1 MQAPVLSEQSRD
13 QAAPSI
19 EPDLWQLGQLQ
30 AYAVIV
36 LAVLAAL
43 VAVQWARPV
52 LVPIVIGILVSYAL
66 DPVVSRLVQWRLPR
80 VAAATA
86 VFVAVIAALVSLSYP
101 LTRQVDT
108 IVDRLP
114 GAAHELRAAIE
125 AWKGGPGPVAKVQQ
139 AADELQKLS
148 GAATAPPN
156 RQSRFAAAERRP
168 FDLGDYLW
176 ESSLSVT
183 TFIADTVVV
192 GVLTLYLLLSG
203 DTFRRRF
210 FEIAG
215 PRLSQKKFTLQILD
229 AIATQI
235 SRYLFVRVLISIFV
249 GFGTFIAFG
258 AIGLEQPVA
267 WAAAAGL
274 LNVIPYL
281 GAGVVAVAAGI
292 AAFLQFHSL
301 SMGALAAGLS
311 TLVACVEAYFLTPW
325 LTSRTGEMNATVVF
339 IGLVFWGWLWGLPG
353 LLLAVPI
360 MMVIKAVSDHV
371 DVLEPLA
378 TFLRQ

>member
-1 MQAPVLSEQSRD
+1 
-13 QAAPSI
+13 
-19 EPDLWQLGQLQ
+19 
-30 AYAVIV
+30 
-36 LAVLAAL
+36 
-43 VAVQWARPV
+43 V

-80 VAAATA
+80 VVASTA
-86 VFVAVIAALVSLSYP
+86 VFVAVIAALVSFSYP

-125 AWKGGPGPVAKVQQ
+125 AWKGGPGPVAKVQE

-148 GAATAPPN
+148 GAAAPPPN
-156 RQSRFAAAERRP
+156 RQSRVTSAAAEHQP

-215 PRLSQKKFTLQILD
+215 PRLSQKKITLQILD

-249 GFGTFIAFG
+249 GFGTFVAFG

-281 GAGVVAVAAGI
+281 GAGVVAVAAGV

-378 TFLRQ
+378 TLLRQ

>member
-1 MQAPVLSEQSRD
+1 
-13 QAAPSI
+13 
-19 EPDLWQLGQLQ
+19 
-30 AYAVIV
+30 
-36 LAVLAAL
+36 
-43 VAVQWARPV
+43 
-52 LVPIVIGILVSYAL
+52 
-66 DPVVSRLVQWRLPR
+66 
-80 VAAATA
+80 
-86 VFVAVIAALVSLSYP
+86 
-101 LTRQVDT
+101 
-108 IVDRLP
+108 
-114 GAAHELRAAIE
+114 
-125 AWKGGPGPVAKVQQ
+125 
-139 AADELQKLS
+139 
-148 GAATAPPN
+148 
-156 RQSRFAAAERRP
+156 
-168 FDLGDYLW
+168 
-176 ESSLSVT
+176 VT

-215 PRLSQKKFTLQILD
+215 PRLSQKKITLQILD

-249 GFGTFIAFG
+249 GFGTFVAFG

-281 GAGVVAVAAGI
+281 GAGVVAVAAGV

-378 TFLRQ
+378 TLLRQ